1 MVWFA
6 LGRAFGA
13 LLVTVILLGAASR
26 PAQAQSFVQI
36 EALPTLVQAEDRA
49 RAWGTSLPDV
59 AGFQLP
65 SGWYAIALG
74 PYSAEDAQRR
84 LSDLRLSGQIP
95 GDSYLTT
102 AQTYRSQF
110 WPTGATLGATT
121 QPLPEPTANPVPQPQ
136 PTQPLISTLP
146 DETPAEARASEGRL
160 TAEERRELQTALQ
173 FKGFYTAAIDGAFGP
188 GTRASMSAWQAAN
201 GYEPTGVLT
210 TRQRAELVDAWQAVT
225 RSLGLAPVVDT
236 RAGIELTAPL
246 GLVAFDRYE
255 PPFAHYEPVGDSGV
269 RLSLI
274 SQTGDRATLFG
285 LYDLLQTLAIVPTE
299 GPRERRARDFTI
311 TGVSE
316 TLTTTVYAAE
326 SDGHV
331 KGYILAWPA
340 GDEQRRTIAVEA
352 LRSSF
357 TTRPDAVLPD
367 TVGEGAVQSIDLLS
381 GLEIRRPVRV
391 RSGFWAEADGAVLTS
406 AEAVAGCGRVTLDNT
421 WDARVV
427 STDAALGVALLR
439 PVEPLA
445 APGIARFR
453 QGEVRLRSEVAV
465 AGFAFGGRLG
475 QPTLTFGTAEDLRG
489 LNGESGVVRLALA
502 ADDSEAGGAV
512 LDSQGA
518 VAGLLLAAPEGTRLL
533 PPGVAFAADSARLAE
548 FLTAAGVTPAP
559 ARPSADLVPED
570 LQRVGLGLAVQ
581 VGCWDA

>member
-1 MVWFA
+1 MASFP

-13 LLVTVILLGAASR
+13 LLVILMVLAGGMR

-36 EALPTLVQAEDRA
+36 EALPTLAEAEARA
-49 RAWGTSLPDV
+49 RAWGATLTDV
-59 AGFQLP
+59 AGFQLV

-74 PYSAEDAQRR
+74 PYTPEDAQRR

-95 GDSYLTT
+95 GDSYLAS
-102 AQTYRSQF
+102 AQAFRSQF
-110 WPTGATLGATT
+110 WPAGATLGAAPA
-121 QPLPEPTANPVPQPQ
+121 QPLPQAATTPAVQPQ
-136 PTQPLISTLP
+136 PSQPLISTLP
-146 DETPAEARASEGRL
+146 DETPAEARASESRL
-160 TAEERRELQTALQ
+160 TAEERRTLQTALQ

-201 GYEPTGVLT
+201 GYEATGVLT
-210 TRQRAELVDAWQAVT
+210 TAQRAALIDSWQSVM
-225 RSLGLAPVVDT
+225 RSLGLAPVVDA
-236 RAGIELTAPL
+236 RAGIEATLPL

-285 LYDLLQTLAIVPTE
+285 LYDLLQTLEIVPVQ
-299 GPRERRARDFTI
+299 GPRERRERDFTI

-316 TLTTTVYAAE
+316 MLTTTVYAAE
-326 SDGHV
+326 ADGHV

-340 GDEQRRTIAVEA
+340 GDEQRRTIAVET
-352 LRSSF
+352 LRASF
-357 TTRPDAVLPD
+357 TARPDAVLPD
-367 TVGEGAVQSIDLLS
+367 SVGEGTVQSVDLLS

-391 RSGFWAEADGAVLTS
+391 RSGFWADADGAVLTS
-406 AEAVAGCGRVTLDNT
+406 AAAVAGCARVTLDNT
-421 WDARVV
+421 WDARVTA
-427 STDAALGVALLR
+427 SDAAIGVALLR

-445 APGIARFR
+445 APGVARFR

-489 LNGESGVVRLALA
+489 LDGEAGVVRLALA
-502 ADDSEAGGAV
+502 PDDSEAGGAV
-512 LDSQGA
+512 LDAQGA
-518 VAGLLLAAPEGTRLL
+518 VAGLLLPTPEGTRLL
-533 PPGVAFAADSARLAE
+533 PPGVSFAADATRLAS
-548 FLTAAGVTPAP
+548 FLAAAGVTPTNAQPAP
-559 ARPSADLVPED
+559 DLVPED
-570 LQRVGLGLAVQ
+570 LQRVGLDLAVQ
-581 VGCWDA
+581 VGCWD